1 MKEGEFIFMAERNL
15 VGEVIIAENGALKTF
30 ASYYEG
36 HLNLGNYTNMGG
48 EHVWGFTGPETRFES
63 RRLIATRTFEVVE
76 ATPVQAEV
84 PQLLPDQEV
93 YVG

>member
-1 MKEGEFIFMAERNL
+1 MSERIL
-15 VGEVIIAENGALKTF
+15 TGPPIVERNGALETTVSFYK
-30 ASYYEG
+30 G
-36 HLNLGNYTNMGG
+36 HLELVKFENMNGIHTEG
-48 EHVWGFTGPETRFES
+48 WSGPETRFES